1 VAGAP
6 GRSTGRRA
14 AAYRSEDG
22 VTFVHVVHGD
32 ARALAD
38 LPAFQEF
45 QSGSADR
52 VEQVPQRTTITLI
65 GSYGS

>member
-1 VAGAP
+1 LC
-6 GRSTGRRA
+6 TWCI
-14 AAYRSEDG
+14 
-22 VTFVHVVHGD
+22 GD